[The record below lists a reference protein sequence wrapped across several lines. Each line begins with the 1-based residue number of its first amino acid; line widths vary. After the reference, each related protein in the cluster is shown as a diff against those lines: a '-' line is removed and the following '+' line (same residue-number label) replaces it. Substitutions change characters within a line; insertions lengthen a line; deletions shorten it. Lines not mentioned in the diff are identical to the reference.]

1 MAEENKRFG
10 QFNAV
15 ELVLNHEF
23 RRIVRQSMPEEEEL
37 NSLIR
42 QYPEQKKKFLLA
54 ARIVRGLTTETVS
67 EEKELKEKIWEKIQR
82 DSKRF
87 FIYKIARIAAVFICL
102 VGLGTTLFFWRQTD
116 SSIMKFVN
124 GTSAN
129 YIETQLIL
137 PNGKKVP
144 IKSNAAIIKNTSN
157 GSIVSINNQSCTYAS
172 GKTDGFTQLI
182 VPYGKRN
189 CVILADGS
197 KVWINSGSRLVY
209 PVHFDSNKREVFL
222 DGEAYF
228 DVSKNPQK
236 PFIVRTNKF
245 NIQVLG
251 TQFNVQCY
259 EEEKVFN
266 AVLVRGKVSLWK
278 NQRFFARK
286 VVLAPSQM
294 AIVAENQNK
303 IDVRTV
309 SDVQSYVSWVQG
321 YVNFTDERTDL
332 LLKKISRYYNVKID
346 LSNCST
352 DSHISGKLD
361 LKDDPDRVIEGI
373 ATIAKLKYIKEGGK
387 YAFYK

>member
-1 MAEENKRFG
+1 MGEGNKRFE

-15 ELVLNHEF
+15 ELVLDHEF
-23 RRIVRQSMPEEEEL
+23 RRIVRQRTPEEGEL

-42 QYPEQKKKFLLA
+42 QYPEQKNKFLLA
-54 ARIVRGLTTETVS
+54 ARIVRGLTTEIVS
-67 EEKELKEKIWEKIQR
+67 EKKELKEKIWEKIQR

-102 VGLGTTLFFWRQTD
+102 MGLGTALFFWQQTD
-116 SSIMKFVN
+116 SSIMKFVS

-157 GSIVSINNQSCTYAS
+157 GSIVSVNNQSCIYAS
-172 GKTDGFTQLI
+172 GKTNGFTQLI

-189 CVILADGS
+189 CVILADGT

-209 PVHFDSNKREVFL
+209 PVNFDREKREVFL

-228 DVSKNPQK
+228 DVSKNPQR

-245 NIQVLG
+245 NVQVLG
-251 TQFNVQCY
+251 TQFNVQSY
-259 EEEKVFN
+259 DAEKTYN
-266 AVLVRGKVSLWK
+266 TVLIRGKVSLSK
-278 NQRFFARK
+278 NQRFFAK
-286 VVLAPSQM
+286 QIILVPNQM
-294 AIVAENQNK
+294 AVVAENGNR
-303 IDVRTV
+303 IDVHSVNAR
-309 SDVQSYVSWVQG
+309 DYVSWVQG